1 MRIIDL
7 HAMPLAYSNLDLN
20 KQHQK
25 QMNSFIKNELTNIGR
40 VRSNVGGYQSD
51 NLDFLKDPFLNL
63 LKDIIEERANIFAR
77 DVMQIEKNVS
87 LGNMWLNVNGYK
99 DYNHSHVHPHSII
112 SGAFYCQ
119 IPKEHS
125 GPIRFNVNKDIGLY
139 VEADLIT
146 NFNKYNSS
154 VYDVFPKTFDML
166 LFPSWS
172 WHEVRPNMNKKE
184 KRITISFN
192 CQ

>member
-63 LKDIIEERANIFAR
+63 LKDIIEERANIFVR
-77 DVMQIEKNVS
+77 DVMQIEKNLS

-112 SGAFYCQ
+112 SGAFYCK
-119 IPKEHS
+119 IPKDNS
-125 GPIRFNVNKDIGLY
+125 GPIRFNVNNDVAVY
-139 VEADLIT
+139 VEANLIT

-166 LFPSWS
+166 LFPSWLC
-172 WHEVRPNMNKKE
+172 HEVRPNMNKKE